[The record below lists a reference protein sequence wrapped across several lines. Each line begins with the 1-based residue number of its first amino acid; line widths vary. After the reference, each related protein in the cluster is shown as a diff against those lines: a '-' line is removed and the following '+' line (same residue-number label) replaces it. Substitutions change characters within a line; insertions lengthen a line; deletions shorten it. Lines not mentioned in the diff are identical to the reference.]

1 MKETEPCVLI
11 IDDDESVREALLF
24 LMKSVELNAKAYV
37 SAKEFMAQ
45 YETDVPGCL
54 VSDIR
59 MPGMSGLE
67 LQQELKKRGSQM
79 PIIFITGHG
88 DIPMAVEAI
97 KHGAEDFLTKPFRD
111 QDLLDCINMA
121 MDKDLEQRHKLD
133 ERVSIERCLS
143 TITTRERQV
152 LDRVVAG
159 KANKV
164 IAFELNLSHRTIE
177 VHRSHVMEKMQAHS
191 LAELVKFMQVV
202 TKKER

>member
-1 MKETEPCVLI
+1 MKEIDPCVLI

-24 LMKSVELNAKAYV
+24 LMKSVKLNVRAFA

-45 YETDVPGCL
+45 YETDSPGCL

-67 LQQELKKRGSQM
+67 LQLELKKRKSQM

-97 KHGAEDFLTKPFRD
+97 KQGAEDFLTKPFRD
-111 QDLLDCINMA
+111 QELLDCINIA
-121 MDKDLEQRHKLD
+121 MDKDKRQRAKQD
-133 ERVSIERCLS
+133 VRDVINQRLS
-143 TITTRERQV
+143 TITRREKQV
-152 LDRVVAG
+152 LERVVAG

-164 IAFELNLSHRTIE
+164 IAIELNLSHRTVE
-177 VHRSHVMEKMQAHS
+177 VHRSHVMEKMQARS
-191 LAELVKFMQVV
+191 VADLVRIMQQI
-202 TKKER
+202 TWEEQ